1 MTQLIENKPRRRALI
16 ATLLH
21 FDDPTRVVVLPN
33 RSRPSPRHTGLPGRR
48 QGEPG
53 RSVELG
59 GSVQRESKDRPRL
72 SHRCFVGRSFSSDMT
87 DDARSAYRC
96 APLFAEGLAAFRRA
110 ACIRSFDRSS
120 KSRIS
125 NRNIPRLETHLTLGR
140 STPNPFLIATKL
152 HIVKLGFI
160 SALTF
165 ELKAKGVAFEF
176 REDRDG
182 C

>member
-1 MTQLIENKPRRRALI
+1 MTQLIENKPPRRALI

-21 FDDPTRVVVLPN
+21 F
-33 RSRPSPRHTGLPGRR
+33 SP
-48 QGEPG
+48 
-53 RSVELG
+53 
-59 GSVQRESKDRPRL
+59 PR
-72 SHRCFVGRSFSSDMT
+72 RCFVGRSFSSDMT

-96 APLFAEGLAAFRRA
+96 AGSIA

-140 STPNPFLIATKL
+140 STRNPFLIATKL